1 MCGPLADRN
10 ESRRESEQ
18 QGTRRGHMKIELER
32 KHLVVGMLFVFLAG
46 IFFGYLLAT
55 F

>member
-1 MCGPLADRN
+1 MVGR
-10 ESRRESEQ
+10 
-18 QGTRRGHMKIELER
+18 MKIDLER
-32 KHLVVGMLFVFLAG
+32 RSLVLGMPFVFLAG

>member
-1 MCGPLADRN
+1 
-10 ESRRESEQ
+10 
-18 QGTRRGHMKIELER
+18 MKIELER
-32 KHLVVGMLFVFLAG
+32 KNLVLGRPFVLLLG

>member
-1 MCGPLADRN
+1 
-10 ESRRESEQ
+10 
-18 QGTRRGHMKIELER
+18 MKIELER
-32 KHLVVGMLFVFLAG
+32 KNLVFGMLFVFLAG

>member
-1 MCGPLADRN
+1 
-10 ESRRESEQ
+10 
-18 QGTRRGHMKIELER
+18 MKIEVDR
-32 KHLVVGMLFVFLAG
+32 KSLVLGVLFVFLAG

>member
-1 MCGPLADRN
+1 
-10 ESRRESEQ
+10 
-18 QGTRRGHMKIELER
+18 MKIELER
-32 KHLVVGMLFVFLAG
+32 KSLVIGMLFVFLAG